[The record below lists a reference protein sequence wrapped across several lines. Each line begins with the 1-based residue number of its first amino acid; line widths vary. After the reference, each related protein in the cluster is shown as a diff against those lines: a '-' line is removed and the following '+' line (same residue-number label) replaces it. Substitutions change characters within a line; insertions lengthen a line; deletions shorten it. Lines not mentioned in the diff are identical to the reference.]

1 MGIKLIK
8 KTNETADRIDF
19 SEVEADAKKF
29 DFAGLMVR
37 LGAFRTWFAK
47 LQKVVPVETPRVHW
61 ASKGSSGCSYSID
74 TYDGDVILDFRA
86 ATNPEDEAFI
96 GGIYVGGRSIRV
108 RSIDE
113 LTDALIG
120 KIAAIVEEGK

>member
-1 MGIKLIK
+1 MGIKLMK
-8 KTNETADRIDF
+8 KSNEAADRIDF

-37 LGAFRTWFAK
+37 LGAFRTWFTQ
-47 LQKVVPVETPRVHW
+47 LQKAVPVETPRVHW

-86 ATNPEDEAFI
+86 ATNPEDGEFT
-96 GGIYVGGRSIRV
+96 GGIYVGGRSIRIH
-108 RSIDE
+108 SIDE

-120 KIAAIVEEGK
+120 KIASIVAEE